1 MHQPH
6 AKSLGQRKAFTLVEL
21 LVVIAI
27 IGVLIALLLP
37 AVQQARE
44 AARRSQCINNLKQIG
59 LAAHNHH
66 DTFLKFPAA
75 LYNHNNGYAGNN
87 ESDQIGPNWAVK
99 LLPFVEQSALY
110 DAFNVNENNANTVD
124 KWNRDVTLPNGEFAR
139 AQEIP
144 GYLCPSDAASKTPY
158 NSGSLGGNWGRGN
171 YAANGGFQSWWNDG
185 ESTTP
190 NGYSQSISSDGVFT
204 VNKGKNMSAVTD
216 GTSNTALVD
225 EIRIGEVDTDQRG
238 VWALGVSGSS
248 IVNNF
253 SRGDCHGPNDRNS
266 NSDDVLDCQ
275 DFADGRGGCWEGC
288 TNTQAVA
295 RSLHPGIVNIV
306 YVDGS
311 VSSIAETIDQPTWA
325 MIHAVND
332 GVPYQKP

>member
-1 MHQPH
+1 MHMPH
-6 AKSLGQRKAFTLVEL
+6 AKHPGRPKAFTLVEL

-44 AARRSQCINNLKQIG
+44 AARRSQCINNLKQLG

-66 DTFLKFPAA
+66 DTFLKMPAA

-110 DAFNVNENNANTVD
+110 DLFEVNENNANTVD
-124 KWNRDVTLPNGEFAR
+124 KWNRDVQLPNGQFAR

-144 GYLCPSDAASKTPY
+144 AFLCPTDAASKTPY
-158 NSGSLGGNWGRGN
+158 SGIGGNWGRGN
-171 YAANGGFQSWWNDG
+171 YAANGGFGSWWSDG
-185 ESTTP
+185 QALTP
-190 NGYSQSISSDGVFT
+190 NGYSQNISSDGVFT
-204 VNKGKNMSAVTD
+204 VNKGKNMSVCTD
-216 GTSNTALVD
+216 GTSNSVLFD
-225 EIRIGEVDTDQRG
+225 EIRIGEVATDQRG

-253 SRGDCHGPNDRNS
+253 SRGDCHGPNDRNA

-275 DFADGRGGCWEGC
+275 DFADGRGGCWENC
-288 TNTQAVA
+288 PNTQAVS
-295 RSLHPGIVNIV
+295 RSLHPGIVNV
-306 YVDGS
+306 VFVDGS

-325 MIHAVND
+325 MMHAVND
-332 GVPYQKP
+332 GIPYTKP

>member
-1 MHQPH
+1 MHMPH
-6 AKSLGQRKAFTLVEL
+6 ARTLGRQKAFTLVEL

-44 AARRSQCINNLKQIG
+44 AARRSQCINNLKQLG
-59 LAAHNHH
+59 LAAHNNH

-87 ESDQIGPNWAVK
+87 ESDQLGPNWAVK

-110 DAFNVNENNANTVD
+110 DLFEVNENNANTVD
-124 KWNRDVTLPNGEFAR
+124 KWQRDVQLPNGEYAR

-144 GYLCPSDAASKTPY
+144 AYLCPTDAASKTPY
-158 NSGSLGGNWGRGN
+158 SGVGGNWGRGN
-171 YAANGGFQSWWNDG
+171 YAANGGFGSWWADG
-185 ESTTP
+185 QSLTP
-190 NGYSQSISSDGVFT
+190 NGYGQSISSDGVFT
-204 VNKGKNMSAVTD
+204 VNTGKNMSAVTD
-216 GTSNTALVD
+216 GTSNTVLFD

-253 SRGDCHGPNDRNS
+253 SRGDCHGPNDRNG

-275 DFADGRGGCWEGC
+275 DFADGTGGCWEGC

-295 RSLHPGIVNIV
+295 RSLHPGIVNVV

-325 MIHAVND
+325 MMHAVND
-332 GVPYQKP
+332 GVPYEKP